1 VNVNIGDILGGLA
14 AIITAVILL
23 ARAFKTTPHEVQSTD
38 ADIISKYE
46 AVVKS
51 SAERAEQL
59 NKRLDELE
67 RKYEAEIRE
76 LRAYNKKL
84 EGIIQEKDDCIA
96 ELRDLLEQTKNELEA
111 AMISRQSRENRIL
124 ELERKVEQLEGKANE

>member
-59 NKRLDELE
+59 NKRLDDMEE
-67 RKYEAEIRE
+67 KYEAEIKE
-76 LRAYNKKL
+76 LRNYNKKL
-84 EGIIQEKDDCIA
+84 EGIIREKDDYILELRSLLEDTKA
-96 ELRDLLEQTKNELEA
+96 ELEKA
-111 AMISRQSRENRIL
+111 IISRQDREKRIV
-124 ELERKVEQLEGKANE
+124 ELEKKVEQLEGKANE